1 MTLVLA
7 FAENS
12 IQLVPDGTLVLH
24 VLVIVAMIAI
34 LNRTLYRPVNKILA
48 DRELRTKGRLSDAEK
63 AMKDTRESLARYERS
78 LREARAAGYHLVE
91 AERLKALSDR
101 EQALVSL
108 KEEMRS
114 SVKAQKSQITQ
125 QTEEARAT
133 LEQES
138 QSIAERISS
147 QILSRSIGSTPS
159 SS

>member
-91 AERLKALSDR
+91 AERLKARSDR